1 MKKVY
6 SMPSIEVVD
15 ITTNNILLA
24 SELNVYDDVVE
35 GSLSRE
41 AEFSDELFETGDV
54 MYE

>member
-1 MKKVY
+1 MKRVY
-6 SMPSIEVVD
+6 SKPAIEAVD

-35 GSLSRE
+35 GGLSRE